1 MIVSSDNFSMETS
14 HPSFPKRT
22 VAVGGMT
29 CAVCVSRVEKAI
41 HAVEGVSSAV
51 VNYGTE
57 QATIEFDPSVV
68 ELNTIKQ
75 AIVGAGYKPMDLAE
89 VRQVQLEVKE
99 AAHRQELKKL
109 RRKIVAGIFV
119 SAIAMSA
126 MFFGEQTPNTIR
138 TKLVVLLLITTPIQ
152 FWAGWQFH
160 RGAVASLWHLFA
172 DMNVLISIGTFAAY
186 IYSLIMTLTAF
197 FVVQPSP
204 VNYYETSA
212 MIITLV
218 LIGKFLEERAK
229 GQTSEAIRKL
239 IRLQPMTAHLIQDG
253 QLVEVQIEQ
262 VKIGDQIIVRPGEGI
277 PIDGVIIEGQSSV
290 DESMITGESM
300 QVQKGTGSQVIGG
313 TINGAGS
320 FTSEVTRVGPDT
332 TLAQIIQRVEEAQG
346 SKAPIQKLADRIAGI
361 FVPVVISV
369 AVMTFISWMIVNP
382 NDISMALSNFIAV
395 MIIACPCTLGL
406 ATPTAIVVATG
417 RGAELGILIK
427 DGESLELAHQIET
440 IILDKTGTITEG
452 KPSVTDL
459 VVVNNFS
466 EDQLLVISASVET
479 KSEHPLGQAIITACQ
494 KRGLEIN
501 LDAVNNFEVI
511 VGFGITATFNGRI
524 VHIGSRRLMEKRGI
538 KNLLGQDVDNET
550 RFANQNKTIVWI
562 AIDRKLAGIIAITD
576 PIRPTSKRAV
586 EALQRSNIEIYM
598 MTGDNPLTAK
608 SVAESVGIDHYIAQ
622 VLPGEKDMQVQI
634 LQQEGKI
641 VAFVGDGINDAPALA
656 RADVGIAIGSGSDIA
671 IEAADITL
679 VNSDLTDVASALQL
693 SRKTFRTIKWN
704 LFWAFFY
711 NILGIPIAAGLLFPV
726 LGEGFLLNPMI
737 AAAIMSFSSVLV
749 VTNSLRLKTAKLS

>member
-1 MIVSSDNFSMETS
+1 MVISHDNSSMETS

-29 CAVCVSRVEKAI
+29 CAVCVNRVEKAI
-41 HAVEGVSSAV
+41 LTVEGVSSAI

-68 ELNTIKQ
+68 ELHIIKQ
-75 AIVGAGYKPMDLAE
+75 AIVDAGYTTMDLAE
-89 VRQVQLEVKE
+89 FRQVQLEVQE
-99 AAHRQELKKL
+99 IAHHQELKKL
-109 RRKIVAGIFV
+109 RRKILASIFV
-119 SAIAMSA
+119 SVVAMSA
-126 MFFGEQTPNTIR
+126 MFFGAQTPYAVR
-138 TKLVVLLLITTPIQ
+138 AKLLVLLFITTLIQ

-186 IYSLIMTLTAF
+186 IYSFIMTFVAF
-197 FVVQPSP
+197 LVVQPSS

-229 GQTSEAIRKL
+229 GQTSEAVRKL
-239 IRLQPMTAHLIQDG
+239 IKLQPMTAQLIRDG
-253 QLVEVQIEQ
+253 RMIEVQIDQ
-262 VKIGDQIIVRPGEGI
+262 VEIGDQIVVRPGESI
-277 PIDGVIIEGQSSV
+277 PIDGVVIEGQSSV
-290 DESMITGESM
+290 DESMVTGESM
-300 QVQKGTGSQVIGG
+300 QVQKGIGSQVIGG
-313 TINGAGS
+313 AINGAGS
-320 FTSEVTRVGPDT
+320 FTLEVTRIGADT
-332 TLAQIIQRVEEAQG
+332 TLAQIIQHVEEAQG

-361 FVPVVISV
+361 FVPIVISV
-369 AVMTFISWMIVNP
+369 AVITFIVWMIVSP
-382 NDISMALSNFIAV
+382 DDVSMALRNFIAV

-406 ATPTAIVVATG
+406 ATPTAVVVATG

-452 KPSVTDL
+452 KPSVTDI

-466 EDQLLVISASVET
+466 EDQLLVISASVES
-479 KSEHPLGQAIITACQ
+479 KSEHPLGQAIIAACQ
-494 KRGLEIN
+494 KRDLDID
-501 LDAVNNFEVI
+501 LDAVDNFEVI
-511 VGFGITATFNGRI
+511 VGFGITATFKNHI
-524 VHIGSRRLMEKRGI
+524 VHIGSRRLMEKSGI

-562 AIDRKLAGIIAITD
+562 AIDQKLAGIVAITD
-576 PIRPTSKRAV
+576 PIRQTSKKAV
-586 EALQRSNIEIYM
+586 ETLQRSNIEVYM

-608 SVAESVGIDHYIAQ
+608 SVAEAVGIDHHIAQ
-622 VLPGEKDMQVQI
+622 VLPEEKDMQVQM
-634 LQQEGKI
+634 LQQEGKV
-641 VAFVGDGINDAPALA
+641 VAVVGDGINDAPALA

-679 VNSDLTDVASALQL
+679 VNSDLADVASALCL

-737 AAAIMSFSSVLV
+737 AAAMMSFSSVLV